1 MQTDY
6 HEKARL
12 IREEST
18 SIIASL
24 HAEGLSRKEITDI
37 LVADNGVPQS
47 SAYRFYS
54 AFISQQ
60 EEPWDNPQLNS
71 TRSKAIQA
79 LERLLEDAENRDDKT
94 EIKEI
99 SSIILKAIKR

>member
-37 LVADNGVPQS
+37 LVADHGVPQS

-54 AFISQQ
+54 AFIAQQ
-60 EEPWDNPQLNS
+60 EQPWDSSPLNS
-71 TRSKAIQA
+71 TRTKAIQA
-79 LERLLEDAENRDDKT
+79 LERLLDQAQDNDNT
-94 EIKEI
+94 EQIKEI
-99 SSIILKAIKR
+99 SSIILKAVKR